1 MSDKLTDTFLAE
13 ANELII
19 DIERCLLEVGR
30 GSGDQENISAIFRA
44 MHTLKGAS
52 GMFGYEL
59 VQRLTHNL
67 ENIYQD
73 IRDGRR
79 VLESEISDVTFKTLD
94 QLRILLN
101 GPSNNSEPAGYNEV
115 LEIVKAISAD
125 QSAAFTDSHYAS
137 ASRAEECTY
146 YIRFTPHLNIIRN
159 GTNPLYL
166 VDDLLALGTG
176 IALPFFNELPELHQ
190 LDAGNCYLGF
200 EVILATDKG
209 EEEIQTVFLFVEGN
223 CEVHIAKIANE
234 NLIKEFTNE
243 SNPFTKK
250 ETSTALGFD
259 IVKKSIEKKHARHVT
274 EIANKALKVK
284 SGNIRVG
291 SEQLDEL
298 MNLVSELVTTQ
309 ARLSLFAN
317 DNDSNELSGISENI
331 EKITRRLRDNA
342 FTMSLVPFNSIRVR
356 FQRLVGD
363 LSKELN
369 KSIEFVT
376 EGMETKIDKSI
387 VEKLIDPVLHILRN
401 CIDHGIETP
410 EIRTKNGKPS
420 QGTLSLKAFYSGS
433 SVVIEI
439 SDDGAGVNLERIR
452 SKAISRGLIS
462 KDAQLTD
469 RELTDLIF
477 LPGFSTTDNITDVS
491 GRGVGMDVV
500 RRNIADI
507 KGEVEVTT
515 VEGKGTRF
523 TIKLPLTLSILDG
536 LLIKIGTTEFI
547 LPLSAVIKCY
557 EVQTAQLEDAFNH
570 WVTLDG
576 QRTPFFYLRDIF
588 NIANAKPGY
597 SQLINVLYNGSIVAL
612 AVDQIVGEYQAV
624 LKPLGN
630 FYAGQDEFSGATI
643 LGDGTV
649 ALVLDPARMIKK
661 LLALEITNQR
671 DN

>member
-30 GSGDQENISAIFRA
+30 GSDDQENISAIFRA

-73 IRDGRR
+73 IRDGKR
-79 VLESEISDVTFKTLD
+79 LLNAEISDLTFKTLD
-94 QLRILLN
+94 QLRLLLH
-101 GPSNNSEPAGYNEV
+101 GPSDNTEPAGYHE
-115 LEIVKAISAD
+115 LLQIVKAIATDQTVLSTGNQNPSAP
-125 QSAAFTDSHYAS
+125 SN
-137 ASRAEECTY
+137 AEKTY
-146 YIRFTPHLNIIRN
+146 YIRFTPHQSIIRN

-176 IALPFFNELPELHQ
+176 IALPFFNQLPELNE
-190 LDAGNCYLGF
+190 LNAENCYLAF
-200 EVILATDKG
+200 EIILTTDKA
-209 EEEIQTVFLFVEGN
+209 EDEIQTVFLFVEGN
-223 CEVHIAKIANE
+223 CEVHIATIANE
-234 NLIKEFTNE
+234 NIIKEF
-243 SNPFTKK
+243 SNDSHPFTNREIGK
-250 ETSTALGFD
+250 ALGFD
-259 IVKKSIEKKHARHVT
+259 IVKKAFEKKHARRVT
-274 EIANKALKVK
+274 ELANKALKTK
-284 SGNIRVG
+284 GGNIRVA

-317 DNDSNELSGISENI
+317 SNTSNELSGISENI
-331 EKITRRLRDNA
+331 ENITRRLRDNA
-342 FTMSLVPFNSIRVR
+342 FTMSLVPFDSIRVR
-356 FQRLVGD
+356 FQRLVGE

-387 VEKLIDPVLHILRN
+387 IEKLTDPILHILRN

-410 EIRTKNGKPS
+410 EIRTKNGKS
-420 QGTLSLKAFYSGS
+420 LQGILSLKAFYSGS

-439 SDDGAGVNLERIR
+439 SDDGAGINLQRIR
-452 SKAISRGLIS
+452 SKAISRGLITS
-462 KDAQLTD
+462 EAQLTD

-477 LPGFSTTDNITDVS
+477 LPGFSTADNITDVS

-500 RRNIADI
+500 RRNIAEI
-507 KGEVEVTT
+507 RGEVEVTT
-515 VEGKGTRF
+515 IEGKGTRF
-523 TIKLPLTLSILDG
+523 IIKLPLTLSILDG
-536 LLIKIGTTEFI
+536 LLVRIGTTDFI

-557 EVQTAQLEDAFNH
+557 EVETAQLENTFNH
-570 WVTLDG
+570 WLTLDG
-576 QRTPFFYLRDIF
+576 KRTPFFYLRDTF
-588 NIANAKPGY
+588 NITNNKPMH
-597 SQLINVLYNGSIVAL
+597 SQIINVPYNGTIVGL

-630 FYAGQDEFSGATI
+630 FYAEEDEFSGATI

-649 ALVLDPARMIKK
+649 ALVLDPTRMIKK
-661 LLALEITNQR
+661 ISSSETSKQNHK
-671 DN
+671 

>member
-30 GSGDQENISAIFRA
+30 GSDDRENISAIFRA

-73 IRDGRR
+73 IRDGNRFLDS
-79 VLESEISDVTFKTLD
+79 VISELTFKTLD
-94 QLRILLN
+94 QLRLLLG
-101 GPSNNSEPAGYNEV
+101 GPSNTSEPAGYHEL
-115 LEIVKAISAD
+115 LEIVKSVSGD
-125 QSAAFTDSHYAS
+125 QSALSVDHHYNS
-137 ASRAEECTY
+137 PSPAEQCTY
-146 YIRFTPHLNIIRN
+146 YIQLTPHLNIIRN

-166 VDDLLALGTG
+166 VDDLLALGSG
-176 IALPFFNELPELHQ
+176 IARPFFNELPELHQ
-190 LDAGNCYLGF
+190 LDAENCYIGF
-200 EVILATDKG
+200 EVILATDKA
-209 EEEIQTVFLFVEGN
+209 EDEIQAVFLFAEGN
-223 CEVHIAKIANE
+223 CEVHIARIANE

-243 SNPFTKK
+243 TNPFITAETGKVIGFESVRKSMDKK
-250 ETSTALGFD
+250 LAS
-259 IVKKSIEKKHARHVT
+259 RVT
-274 EIANKALKVK
+274 ETANKALKAK
-284 SGNIRVG
+284 GGNIRVG

-317 DNDSNELSGISENI
+317 ISESNELSGISENI

-342 FTMSLVPFNSIRVR
+342 FTMSLVPFDSIKVR
-356 FQRLVGD
+356 FQRLVGE

-369 KSIEFVT
+369 KSVEFAT

-387 VEKLIDPVLHILRN
+387 VEKLIDPILHILRN
-401 CIDHGIETP
+401 CIDHGIETS
-410 EIRTKNGKPS
+410 EVRTKNGKSS
-420 QGTLSLKAFYSGS
+420 QGKVSLKAFYSGS
-433 SVVIEI
+433 NVVIEI
-439 SDDGAGVNLERIR
+439 SDDGAGIDLERIR
-452 SKAISRGLIS
+452 DKAISRGLIS

-469 RELTDLIF
+469 LELTDLIF
-477 LPGFSTTDNITDVS
+477 LAGLSTADNITDVS

-507 KGEVEVTT
+507 RGEVEVATI
-515 VEGKGTRF
+515 EGQGTRF
-523 TIKLPLTLSILDG
+523 IIKLPLTLSILDG
-536 LLIKIGTTEFI
+536 LLVKIGATEFI
-547 LPLSAVIKCY
+547 LPLSAVVKCY
-557 EVQTAQLEDAFNH
+557 EVETTQLEETFNH
-570 WVTLDG
+570 WITLDG
-576 QRTPFFYLRDIF
+576 QRTPFFYLRKIF
-588 NIANAKPGY
+588 SITQAKPLY
-597 SQLINVLYNGSIVAL
+597 SQLINVPYNGSLVAL

-630 FYAGQDEFSGATI
+630 LYLEQDEFSGATI

-649 ALVLDPARMIKK
+649 ALVLDPTRMIKN
-661 LLALEITNQR
+661 LSASETTNQIH
-671 DN
+671 N